1 MIFFGTFYAQYQG
14 RKERVVERKRRGGGG
29 VILRS
34 SYSNGKIQEN
44 WDRFFASVSDLVCG
58 ENPVK
63 RNNSNRCNF
72 CSQMLF
78 YNIRNTTDRL
88 VNVKN

>member
-1 MIFFGTFYAQYQG
+1 MRNTKAG
-14 RKERVVERKRRGGGG
+14 RRGLWRGRGGVG
-29 VILRS
+29 GVVILRS